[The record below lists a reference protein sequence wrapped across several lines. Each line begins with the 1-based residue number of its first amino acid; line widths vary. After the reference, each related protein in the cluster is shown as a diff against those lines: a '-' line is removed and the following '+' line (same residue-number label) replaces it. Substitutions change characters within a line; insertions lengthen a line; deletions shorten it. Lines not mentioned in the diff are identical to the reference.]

1 MFVHRGLGPAVVSG
15 SEGGEVSVSYPSVVA
30 AALSG
35 ASLRQLSYWRSERS
49 NDGPLLSPSFHV
61 RGGRV
66 AYSFQDVIA
75 LRTFVYLRAKDVP
88 LQRVRKAVHNLRLLG
103 ETEHLSSY
111 QLVAV
116 GKDVTWISDDFA
128 IDLTRSPGNF
138 VIAQMGDILGSFQ
151 GTNDREVVALRRP
164 KPGIEVD
171 PDVRGGYPVI
181 EGTRVPYDV
190 VSALVQDGLAP
201 EDIVSYY
208 PPVSPDAARGARDFA
223 VYVDEYRD
231 KAVA

>member
-1 MFVHRGLGPAVVSG
+1 M
-15 SEGGEVSVSYPSVVA
+15 SYPSVVA

-49 NDGPLLSPSFHV
+49 SDGPLLSPSIHN

-75 LRTFVYLRAKDVP
+75 LRTFVYLRAQHVP
-88 LQRVRKAVHNLRLLG
+88 LQRVRKAVHNLRQLG

-116 GKDVTWISDDFA
+116 GKDVVWRVSHDVA
-128 IDLTRSPGNF
+128 MDLTLSPGQH
-138 VIAQMGDILGSFQ
+138 VIAEMIDILDSFQ
-151 GTNDREVVALRRP
+151 GAHERQVVPLRRP

-171 PDVRGGYPVI
+171 PDIRGGYPVI
-181 EGTRVPYDV
+181 AGTRVPYDV
-190 VSALVQDGLAP
+190 VSSLVQDGLAP
-201 EDIVSYY
+201 EDVVSYY
-208 PPVSPDAARGARDFA
+208 PSVSPAAARGARDFA
-223 VYVDEYRD
+223 EYVDEYRD